1 MSSSVLIA
9 IGGAAVV
16 LVAGLIALE
25 LIPRLKRRGAPQVL
39 RSRLWR
45 AVPPGRSRQG
55 KVVTFPIVPQTEGVR
70 EGVVDA
76 NSGQPA
82 GQRSVIERLEIYGVP
97 KASAEAV
104 ASGSSTMSAAQP
116 AEPPPTSL
124 TAAQS
129 ESRAP
134 EPATFPIAVDGAV
147 AELPGWN
154 DELVTLIER
163 MKECRHA
170 LSLLVLHLEHGNAPP
185 EGSAIVDALPAQI
198 AAGYGRAEARVWLEE
213 PDLLFLA
220 LPGVLPRRAIALCKN
235 LPLPFA
241 DISSD
246 GRDSIVAF
254 GVAGFPRDAR
264 SARELVVAARR
275 SMEVGAARDLNL
287 SRARTVSVETEA
299 PALEVWT
306 SRS

>member
-1 MSSSVLIA
+1 MIRNLDAFYDAFDV
-9 IGGAAVV
+9 
-16 LVAGLIALE
+16 E
-25 LIPRLKRRGAPQVL
+25 
-39 RSRLWR
+39 
-45 AVPPGRSRQG
+45 RQG
-55 KVVTFPIVPQTEGVR
+55 ATEAVR
-70 EGVVDA
+70 EKIVDA

-104 ASGSSTMSAAQP
+104 ASGSSAMSAAQP
-116 AEPPPTSL
+116 AEPPPTSP

-129 ESRAP
+129 EPRAP
-134 EPATFPIAVDGAV
+134 EPATFPIAGDGAV
-147 AELPGWN
+147 AESPGWI

-170 LSLLVLHLEHGNAPP
+170 LSLLVLHLDHGNAPP

-220 LPGVLPRRAIALCKN
+220 LPGVLPRRAIALCEN
-235 LPLPFA
+235 LPHPFA
-241 DISSD
+241 DIPSD

-264 SARELVVAARR
+264 SARELLAAARL
-275 SMEVGAARDLNL
+275 SMKVGAAPDLNL
-287 SRARTVSVETEA
+287 SRARTESAEWEAA
-299 PALEVWT
+299 PAAEVWT
-306 SRS
+306 SQS